1 MGTKCSITNRH
12 TIFLGEGQVESTDE
26 ELIKAA
32 QEVDDEEAA
41 MIAEEAEE
49 NQEIPPAPSGKRKGV
64 SICLA
69 ALT

>member
-1 MGTKCSITNRH
+1 MQAKCEIVNRC

-32 QEVDDEEAA
+32 QAIDDEEAA
-41 MIAEEAEE
+41 MIAAEEEE
-49 NQEIPPAPSGKRKGV
+49 NQEIPPPPRGKKKGMT
-64 SICLA
+64 ICLA

>member
-1 MGTKCSITNRH
+1 MGTKYEIVDRC

-32 QEVDDEEAA
+32 QQVDDEEAA
-41 MIAEEAEE
+41 MIAAEEEE
-49 NQEIPPAPSGKRKGV
+49 NQEIPPLPRGKKKGMT
-64 SICLA
+64 ICLA